1 MIPLR
6 GWIVPLLAAAVLILI
21 AVQARA
27 ETGIASFYGGRA
39 HHGSKMANG
48 QRFDQNSDSCAHKRH
63 PFGTRLRVSRAGGR
77 SVVCVVRD
85 RGPFIRGRIV
95 DLSHAG
101 ARAIGL
107 MGAGI
112 ARVTVEV
119 IR

>member
-1 MIPLR
+1 MITAR
-6 GWIVPLLAAAVLILI
+6 GWLVVALWAAALILI
-21 AVQARA
+21 GSQAKA

-39 HHGSKMANG
+39 HHGKPMANG

-63 PFGTRLRVSRAGGR
+63 PFGTALRVSRAGGR
-77 SVVCVVRD
+77 SVICVVRD

-101 ARAIGL
+101 ARAIGM

>member
-1 MIPLR
+1 MIPAR
-6 GWIVPLLAAAVLILI
+6 GYLIPAILVLVLILI
-21 AVQARA
+21 GSQARA
-27 ETGIASFYGGRA
+27 ESGLASFYGGRA
-39 HHGSKMANG
+39 HHGKPMANG
-48 QRFDQNSDSCAHKRH
+48 QRFDQNSDSCAHRRH
-63 PFGTRLRVSRAGGR
+63 HFGTRLRVSRAGGR
-77 SVVCVVRD
+77 SVVCIVRD

-112 ARVTVEV
+112 ARVTLEV